1 MSSYI
6 ILIRTF
12 ASLLLGTYGTMLL
25 NGHLGLPTLL
35 SLAAGLIIALVVFWF
50 LGYTNNKA
58 GKKFFDKKL
67 FFFGLGIA
75 GILIISDSG
84 HINPAIKPQTIA
96 HITITASGEKNDSAK
111 QNEVRIT
118 NIYNGSQELNLHNI
132 PLTGGWKKKDYAIVS
147 YSGQPNIL
155 ELAIDNPDSLKL
167 AFSRNPMAG
176 VVKIEED
183 STTTVEDLFSN
194 TKSTYLYTSHS
205 NITTAQN
212 LYEKIALS
220 AISFLALSIFW
231 YVSLLWARLKNSF
244 HLLAIPLSV
253 LLFYVSDYFEGSFL
267 KRLILCALTVCGFY
281 LLNGSKGRAFVSNY
295 TKKDK
300 AIILLII
307 AYAAFAFIG
316 YRLFLLE
323 FPINDMLSKLVH
335 FILFGCWLTTIL
347 LAFLYITELCKQA
360 VIKRNSDTITPHHSH
375 VKLFCTFAG
384 IMLLCWLV
392 FLIGFFP
399 AIMSAD
405 SLTQIEQIRGLSR
418 IDNWHP
424 VIHTMFNKFFLSIY
438 NSPVSVAL
446 AQMFLMAGIAANF
459 FLFLYKKGIP
469 AKWLKWS
476 ALVFALIPANAVYS
490 VTLWKDIPFTFSLLW
505 LTLVF
510 AKIVTDD
517 TYIKKIPSS
526 IELILALVCAALFRH
541 NGMPVFIL
549 AVVGLLIYFFK
560 TKKIA
565 LVICVAI
572 SAGLVAWYNSYISD
586 PSRVVPTPPSV
597 KLVAPIHGM
606 AAVRYYGGNLSEEAT
621 REMEKVLPDSIWV
634 NFYKPF
640 SADEYIYFCQR
651 PFIEN
656 LAKLPTP
663 KAVSLYANTFVQNP
677 YLVIRDRLCG
687 AELLWNVYDAPGAY
701 NYKYHTQIDENKLG
715 LTMSTNFVTKILKK
729 YLEQSEKL
737 ADPIM
742 WRGGIYNILILLLLF
757 AFLKQRKWY
766 LLIFIPVLASIF
778 ALLLSMTIQN
788 FRYVYFAPLIF
799 GFVWLL
805 YISNFKPTADFNKS
819 IKAK

>member
-6 ILIRTF
+6 KLIRAF
-12 ASLLLGTYGTMLL
+12 ASLLLGTYGSMLL
-25 NGHLGLPTLL
+25 KGHLGVSIFLALP
-35 SLAAGLIIALVVFWF
+35 AGLVIALIVFWF
-50 LGYTNNKA
+50 LGYTHNKSGNNI
-58 GKKFFDKKL
+58 FDKRPIL
-67 FFFGLGIA
+67 LSLGIA
-75 GILIISDSG
+75 GILIITDSG
-84 HINPAIKPQTIA
+84 HLNPAIKPQNIA
-96 HITITASGEKNDSAK
+96 RIIITASGEKNDSAK

-118 NIYNGSQELNLHNI
+118 NIYNGSKELKLHNI
-132 PLTGGWKKKDYAIVS
+132 PLTGGWVKKDNSLVS

-155 ELAIDNPDSLKL
+155 ELSIDDPDSLKI
-167 AFSRNPMAG
+167 AFSQNPMAG
-176 VVKIEED
+176 IIKIEED

-194 TKSTYLYTSHS
+194 TKSTYLYTSRS
-205 NITTAQN
+205 NITSTQSI
-212 LYEKIALS
+212 YEKIALT
-220 AISFLALSIFW
+220 AISFLALGIFW
-231 YVSLLWARLKNSF
+231 YVSLLWARLKNSY
-244 HLLAIPLSV
+244 HLLAIPISL
-253 LLFYVSDYFEGSFL
+253 LLFYASDYFEGSFL
-267 KRLILCALTVCGFY
+267 KRLILCAMSVGSFY
-281 LLNGSKGRAFVSNY
+281 LMNGPKARAFTSNY

-300 AIILLII
+300 AILLLTI
-307 AYAAFAFIG
+307 AYATFAFIG
-316 YRLFLLE
+316 YRLFLSE
-323 FPINDMLSKLVH
+323 FPINDVPSKLVH

-360 VIKRNSDTITPHHSH
+360 VIKRNIDNTAPHYSH
-375 VKLFCTFAG
+375 VKLYCTFAG

-405 SLTQIEQIRGLSR
+405 SLTQWEQIKGLSK

-438 NSPVSVAL
+438 DSPVSVAL

-469 AKWLKWS
+469 AKWLMWL
-476 ALVFALIPANAVYS
+476 ALGFALIPANGVYS

-505 LTLVF
+505 LTLVL

-517 TYIKKIPSS
+517 AYLRKIPSY
-526 IELILALVCAALFRH
+526 IEIILALVCAALFRH

-565 LVICVAI
+565 LVICITI
-572 SAGLVAWYNSYISD
+572 SVGLVAWYNSYISD
-586 PSRVVPTPPSV
+586 PSRVIPNPPSV
-597 KLVAPIHGM
+597 KLVAPVHGM
-606 AAVRYYGGNLSEEAT
+606 AAVRYYGGHLSAEAT
-621 REMEKVLPDSIWV
+621 QEMEKVLPDSIWV
-634 NFYKPF
+634 NFYNPF
-640 SADEYIYFCQR
+640 SADEYIYFCNR

-656 LAKLPTP
+656 LANLPTG
-663 KAVSLYANTFVQNP
+663 KAVSLYANAFAQNP
-677 YLVIRDRLCG
+677 YLIIRDRLCG

-701 NYKYHTQIDENKLG
+701 NYKYHTQIDENNLG
-715 LTMSTNFVTKILKK
+715 LTMSDNFVKKVLKW
-729 YLEQSEKL
+729 YLEKSEKL
-737 ADPIM
+737 ADPLL
-742 WRGGIYNILILLLLF
+742 WRAGIYNILVLFLLF

-766 LLIFIPVLASIF
+766 LLIFIPVLGSIF

-799 GFVWLL
+799 GFLWLL
-805 YISNFKPTADFNKS
+805 YISNFKSIANHKS